1 MTATAVAPHLFWVTS
16 RAAGTAALLL
26 SGAGVTVGAMMGGRL
41 APKRV
46 PDRRTLHEILSLSV
60 MAALIVHALALI
72 GDKFL
77 HPSLLDVTV
86 PFVSSYKTGWTT
98 LGIVAGWGTILLGL
112 SFYLRARIG
121 VSRWRILHRFTAL
134 AWIAGVI
141 HAVGEGTDAGTTW
154 FLALTALAVVPPL
167 VAIYI
172 RASTSLAARSPERT
186 APSM

>member
-1 MTATAVAPHLFWVTS
+1 MAATAVAPHLFWITS

-26 SGAGVTVGAMMGGRL
+26 SGAGVTVGVMMGGRL

-60 MAALIVHALALI
+60 MAALVVHALALI

-112 SFYLRARIG
+112 SFYVRARIG
-121 VSRWRILHRFTAL
+121 VQRWRILHRFTAV
-134 AWIAGVI
+134 AWIAGVV

-167 VAIYI
+167 VAICI
-172 RASTSLAARSPERT
+172 RVSASLAARLPERT